1 MTPPMH
7 LEWVTVYG
15 FRRWSRA
22 REQHVV
28 SPRKATIAALAAMP
42 GCSLI
47 EGTAEQVPSYL
58 LDADGLC
65 LEPIASP
72 ATALAAQRPSLPQG
86 ERRHG

>member
-1 MTPPMH
+1 MH
-7 LEWVTVYG
+7 LQWGTVYR
-15 FRRWSRA
+15 FRRWNRV
-22 REQHVV
+22 REQHML

-58 LDADGLC
+58 VDADGLY
-65 LEPIASP
+65 LEPLVSA
-72 ATALAAQRPSLPQG
+72 ATVRSSQRRSLPQG